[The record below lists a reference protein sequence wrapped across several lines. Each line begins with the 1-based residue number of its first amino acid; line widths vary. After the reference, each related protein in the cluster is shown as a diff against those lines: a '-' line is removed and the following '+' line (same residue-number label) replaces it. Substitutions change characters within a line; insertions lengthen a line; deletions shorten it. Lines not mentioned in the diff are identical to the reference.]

1 MKALVIASLVTALSA
16 GPALA
21 NTIAPPSPPPAQAPF
36 SLQLV
41 VAHGSV
47 HQTYQLRL
55 SDSCGSLEDKSP
67 DWETRVKV
75 CVINTSQGTK
85 LSLDGGLRTNNVE
98 YRTSFEST
106 VQRGARIDVGRAGGV
121 RFAVDVQ

>member
-1 MKALVIASLVTALSA
+1 MKALVTASFVTALSA

-21 NTIAPPSPPPAQAPF
+21 NTIASPPAQNPF
-36 SLQLV
+36 SLQIV

-75 CVINTSQGTK
+75 CVINTSQGIK
-85 LSLDGGLRTNNVE
+85 LSLDGGLRTNTIE
-98 YRTSFEST
+98 YRTNFEST